1 MTHRSHGRGRPARR
15 TPPRPASQPP
25 TNSKSTSADPAHTQP
40 PATGAPYGRTCGE
53 PPRSSGRTARVRK
66 PTAHR
71 DALPGEPLSRL
82 EADRPRDVYQGCLDV
97 GRTGAE
103 GWRVLVGHAA
113 APCSW
118 GLSGL
123 PPELRRLAV
132 EPAARLASPSRRPR
146 AVRVTMAGWSS
157 GAASLAANNGRGARL
172 SSSGNGL
179 DDCAISI
186 PCGGPSYRLKSASKR
201 HSLPVSVACDASRP
215 STRRWTGRWPTG

>member
-1 MTHRSHGRGRPARR
+1 MAAAGQQGGRLQGLLRSRQRIQRARPPIRHILNHRLPEPH
-15 TPPRPASQPP
+15 
-25 TNSKSTSADPAHTQP
+25 
-40 PATGAPYGRTCGE
+40 TGAPAGNRHE
-53 PPRSSGRTARVRK
+53 AAVVPPESASRP
-66 PTAHR
+66 PTGTR
-71 DALPGEPLSRL
+71 CPGNLCR
-82 EADRPRDVYQGCLDV
+82 AWKRIDRRDVYQGCLDV
-97 GRTGAE
+97 RRTGAE

-157 GAASLAANNGRGARL
+157 GAASLAANHGRGARL